1 MISAV
6 LDNSGWR
13 FLTNR
18 KIYKSYMD
26 NFPVTKV
33 EREAASPCLFNL
45 VWQRV
50 NLSVLTSDSWE
61 ICFLLIHMKLPVP
74 ERLFRIGVVMDPYC
88 LSCMHNIGAVESN
101 SEHFFCECLLVCDV
115 WTEIRNTI
123 VQLEPT
129 LSNTSNLDLITLKF
143 KQCENEKEL
152 VWIIGSYL
160 AEVWRLMTTHGQI
173 RIQAVKV
180 FGFLKFK
187 YKLEQHLKMI
197 FIPTLAQ

>member
-1 MISAV
+1 MEI
-6 LDNSGWR
+6 
-13 FLTNR
+13 LTNR
-18 KIYKSYMD
+18 KIYKNYID
-26 NFPVTKV
+26 NFPATKV
-33 EREAASPCLFNL
+33 ELEAASPCLFNL

-61 ICFLLIHMKLPVP
+61 ICFLLIHRKLPVP
-74 ERLFRIGVVMDPYC
+74 ERLFRIGVVLDPYC
-88 LSCMHNIGAVESN
+88 LSCIHNIGAVESN
-101 SEHFFCECLLVCDV
+101 YEHFFCECLLVCDV

-160 AEVWRLMTTHGQI
+160 AEVWRLLKTHGQI
-173 RIQAVKV
+173 KIQAAKV

-187 YKLEQHLKMI
+187 YKVEQHLKMI